1 MPGHS
6 GASPFST
13 KQLFIPRFQL
23 QQFVLK
29 LRGFDPQVGASS
41 GSKPIPTKPTSH
53 WLMDI
58 QLYMIDVIYEK
69 HVIMTQYIV
78 NLM

>member
-29 LRGFDPQVGASS
+29 LRGFDPQVG
-41 GSKPIPTKPTSH
+41 GFIRILPIPTKRTSH

-58 QLYMIDVIYEK
+58 QLYMIDVIYDK
-69 HVIMTQYIV
+69 QR
-78 NLM
+78 